1 MLVTSSQSST
11 QRPLGLS
18 VEELFALDRQYR
30 RIEQQQQHLAQLQNQ
45 ARVTSSNLNRLT
57 SRSLDLVSSTNPH
70 LTVLPSLEVHGH
82 GYNHRLQP
90 PSSAVLNYTRSPSI
104 DQLKYTPP
112 VFLTPSPQICKPT
125 YNQRSVTNDTIQQNY
140 YSKFRTNLQHPLMA
154 TGIPPSLENNAMYGI
169 PPSST
174 DYNDARNSCKL
185 RRQQPIKRES
195 SRRIVVRPVVQR
207 RREPSISSSCESL
220 DELRSPTTRQI
231 PTEQSNIPNQPV
243 PFTQSTLLITDVIDD
258 SRKKAN
264 NLIRSSSNNDSLS
277 DDSDIN
283 LYEMRVPIGKTYD
296 TSDISVQLEGPKIL
310 IHCHTIEPTD
320 KRGNYRKHEFKTE
333 LLVPDV
339 VNDETIVAY
348 LTEDGQLIVEGKYQP
363 WAWEEIKRKRKI
375 EQQEIKSSSSSVL
388 QSTSPRLPPPP
399 PPLVSA
405 PSTNSTIA
413 STRNDGDLQQ
423 EKISPSLISN
433 NHRIM
438 FNNNNNNNPV
448 NRIETLNN
456 NRTVVH
462 IGEPTISSQQYTD
475 TKSVSDIINR
485 FNTLNTTPTPTIWDG
500 HYTFTNDIPPLL
512 LYHLRLPFETL
523 MDSIRI
529 QSDPELSL
537 LKIFIEQQERN
548 LLPQYEQQQ
557 NKIIIRSTTRFC
569 RLPRDYTY
577 DYTHLRVIFLKDNF
591 IRIELPTLN

>member
-30 RIEQQQQHLAQLQNQ
+30 RIEQQQHLAQLQNQ
-45 ARVTSSNLNRLT
+45 ARVTSSNLNRLN
-57 SRSLDLVSSTNPH
+57 SRSLDLISSTNPH

-82 GYNHRLQP
+82 GYTHRLQP
-90 PSSAVLNYTRSPSI
+90 PSPSVVNYARSHSI
-104 DQLKYTPP
+104 DQLRYTPP
-112 VFLTPSPQICKPT
+112 VFSTSSSQLLKPT
-125 YNQRSVTNDTIQQNY
+125 YNQRSIINDTVQQNY
-140 YSKFRTNLQHPLMA
+140 YSKNRTNLQHPLMA
-154 TGIPPSLENNAMYGI
+154 TGTPPSLGNNVMYGI
-169 PPSST
+169 PPSS
-174 DYNDARNSCKL
+174 NDHNDIRNSCKL

-220 DELRSPTTRQI
+220 DELRSPTTTTTRQI
-231 PTEQSNIPNQPV
+231 PTEQSNISNQSV
-243 PFTQSTLLITDVIDD
+243 LFTPSSLLTTNIMDE
-258 SRKKAN
+258 SKKKTN

-339 VNDETIVAY
+339 VDDETIVAY

-375 EQQEIKSSSSSVL
+375 EQQELKSSSSAFLQQNSTLPSPSPSV
-388 QSTSPRLPPPP
+388 S
-399 PPLVSA
+399 V
-405 PSTNSTIA
+405 PSTNSTLA
-413 STRNDGDLQQ
+413 STRNDGG
-423 EKISPSLISN
+423 
-433 NHRIM
+433 
-438 FNNNNNNNPV
+438 
-448 NRIETLNN
+448 RIETLNN

-462 IGEPTISSQQYTD
+462 IGEPPSSSSSQQCTD

-485 FNTLNTTPTPTIWDG
+485 FNTLNTMPKPTIWDG
-500 HYTFTNDIPPLL
+500 QYTFTNDIPPLL
-512 LYHLRLPFETL
+512 IYHLRLPFETL

-529 QSDPELSL
+529 QSDPELNL

-557 NKIIIRSTTRFC
+557 QNKIIIRSTSRFC
-569 RLPRDYTY
+569 RLPRDHTY

-591 IRIELPTLN
+591 IRIELPTIN